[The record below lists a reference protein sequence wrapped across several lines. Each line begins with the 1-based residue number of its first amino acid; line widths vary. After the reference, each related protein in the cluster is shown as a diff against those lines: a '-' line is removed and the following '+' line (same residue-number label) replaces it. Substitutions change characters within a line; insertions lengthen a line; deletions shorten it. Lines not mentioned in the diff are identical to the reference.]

1 MRQKERD
8 EVIIRI
14 DQKLEDLKPLVQDHE
29 KRIRRNEKVIVG
41 AQAVW
46 GAVAAWLVYLK
57 KGG

>member
-1 MRQKERD
+1 MKPKERD
-8 EVIIRI
+8 ELLVRV
-14 DQKLEDLKPLVQDHE
+14 DQSLQDLKPLVTDHE

-46 GAVAAWLVYLK
+46 GAIAAYVVYLK